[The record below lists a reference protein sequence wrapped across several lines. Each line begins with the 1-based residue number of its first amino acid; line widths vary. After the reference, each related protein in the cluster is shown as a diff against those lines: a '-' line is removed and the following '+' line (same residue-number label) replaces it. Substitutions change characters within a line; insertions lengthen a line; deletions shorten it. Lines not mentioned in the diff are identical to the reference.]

1 MSVDIRD
8 RLADLHI
15 EITPETATR
24 HRVAIEA
31 ELKSP
36 SPTPVRHLG
45 RRRRP
50 TLILA
55 IVAVVVLTAAG
66 ALAAETAVHGDPL
79 FPVKQVTEWA
89 RTWIDPTVPADHR
102 IEELESLIDRRANQD
117 AITDQLRRAEDA
129 VADVVDNDA
138 VLVDRLNRARD
149 RIVDVEVEDT
159 PVSDQPAR
167 DDPPESD
174 GSDRPSDS
182 TLPPPERPSEGD
194 EGGED
199 GGGDA
204 LDEGERDLG
213 FPAAIPPLCRRA
225 AASIEHGETIPRWV
239 LRECRD
245 YLPHPGDGTSDSP

>member
-24 HRVAIEA
+24 HRAAIEA

-36 SPTPVRHLG
+36 SPIPVRHMG

-66 ALAAETAVHGDPL
+66 ALAAETAVHGEPL

-89 RTWIDPTVPADHR
+89 RTWVDPTVPADHR

-129 VADVVDNDA
+129 VADVADNDA

-149 RIVDVEVEDT
+149 RIVDVDVDVEDT

-167 DDPPESD
+167 DVPPESD

-182 TLPPPERPSEGD
+182 TLPPPENPSEGD
-194 EGGED
+194 EEGD
-199 GGGDA
+199 G
-204 LDEGERDLG
+204 DLG
-213 FPAAIPPLCRRA
+213 VPAAIPPLCRRA
-225 AASIEHGETIPRWV
+225 VASIEHGETIPRWV

-245 YLPHPGDGTSDSP
+245 YLPRPGDGTSDSP

>member
-24 HRVAIEA
+24 HRAAIKA

-36 SPTPVRHLG
+36 SPIPVRHMG

-66 ALAAETAVHGDPL
+66 ALAAETAVHGEPL

-89 RTWIDPTVPADHR
+89 RTWVDPTVPADHR

-129 VADVVDNDA
+129 VADVADNDA

-149 RIVDVEVEDT
+149 RIVDVDVDVEDT

-167 DDPPESD
+167 DDPPQSD

-182 TLPPPERPSEGD
+182 TLPPSENPNEGD
-194 EGGED
+194 EEGD
-199 GGGDA
+199 G
-204 LDEGERDLG
+204 DLG
-213 FPAAIPPLCRRA
+213 FPATIPPLCRRA
-225 AASIEHGETIPRWV
+225 VASIEHGETIPRWV

-245 YLPHPGDGTSDSP
+245 YLPRPGDGTSDSP

>member
-89 RTWIDPTVPADHR
+89 RTWVDPTVPADHR

-129 VADVVDNDA
+129 VADVADNDA

-149 RIVDVEVEDT
+149 RIVDVDVDVEDT

-167 DDPPESD
+167 DDPPQSD

-182 TLPPPERPSEGD
+182 TLPPSENPNEGD
-194 EGGED
+194 EEGD
-199 GGGDA
+199 G
-204 LDEGERDLG
+204 DLG
-213 FPAAIPPLCRRA
+213 FPATIPPLCRRA
-225 AASIEHGETIPRWV
+225 VASIEHGETIPRWV

-245 YLPHPGDGTSDSP
+245 YLPRPGDGTSDSP